1 VKVGDL
7 VRHTQW
13 WPPSV
18 GLIVK
23 KKERRPTWT
32 CDVWVV
38 LFAHGLDAGTDNNL
52 EVISESR

>member
-1 VKVGDL
+1 MKVGDL

-23 KKERRPTWT
+23 KKERNPAWT